1 MKAFRIAA
9 AIVCLVCATV
19 LTAQEKPKPQ
29 VMIVGV
35 YHFDNPG
42 RDLLNIHSEGIL
54 TPEKQKEIDAVVEAM
69 KKFRPTKIAIE
80 APVASEKT
88 KQKYADYLAGKYTL
102 TANEIDQLGF
112 RLAKELG
119 HKEIYPVDVQ
129 FPFDFEEVAKFA
141 DEHQQGAL
149 VGGAFEMAKKAV
161 GEIQE
166 HVDHGTV
173 LETLRFLNSPTE
185 IEKGHAFYMALAQVN
200 AGDQYPGAKLLGEWY
215 QRNIEIYANIR
226 HLIDSPENRVLVVYG
241 SGHLFWLQ
249 RDVIDSGDLQLK
261 QFDDLR

>member
-1 MKAFRIAA
+1 MLA
-9 AIVCLVCATV
+9 
-19 LTAQEKPKPQ
+19 AQEKPKPQ
-29 VMIVGV
+29 VMVVGV

-42 RDLLNIHSEGIL
+42 RDLLNIYSEGIM
-54 TPEKQKEIDAVVEAM
+54 TSAKQKEIDTVIEAL

-80 APVASEKT
+80 APVGSEKT
-88 KQKYADYLAGKYTL
+88 KQRYADYLAGKYTL
-102 TANEIDQLGF
+102 TANEVDQLGF
-112 RLAKELG
+112 RLAKESG
-119 HKEIYPVDVQ
+119 HQEIYPVDVQ

-141 DEHQQGAL
+141 DEHKQGAI
-149 VGGAFEMAKKAV
+149 VGDAFELAKRAV

-166 HVDHGTV
+166 HVDHGSV

-185 IEKGHAFYMALAQVN
+185 IQKGQVFYMALAQVN

-215 QRNIEIYANIR
+215 QRNVEIYANIR
-226 HLIDSPENRVLVVYG
+226 RVINAPDDRVLVIYG

-249 RDVIDSGDLQLK
+249 RDVIDSGDLELK